1 MTRSL
6 RSVHHEEATDGEAA
20 AFEQAF
26 NARLERRVVERRKFV
41 EQRRDPGRVD
51 EQHQQ
56 VERAPEQPDV
66 EPPEASH
73 LRHQPEHGEQQRRAD
88 DDAERGL
95 LDEVDDKQLD
105 RHAVEA
111 VLRFDHELLVERQGK
126 VDRAGD
132 EHHGK
137 NHRHAVG
144 QAVEPGAQHLVQEL
158 QPAGKGQAEQQN
170 DLEGQRD
177 ARKTGLCDGV
187 VGGFLMCRQFDAP
200 GELLGNRRAMREDVS
215 NLTVGELTA
224 DQHHQRQ
231 REKKNEGEGVGH
243 CLCENVGLRART
255 DYMAQDANHLIWLD
269 MEMTGLDPE
278 RERIIELAM
287 IVTDVNLVT
296 IAESPVWVVH
306 QSAAQLDAMDDW
318 NKATHGRSGLIAKV
332 QASTLDEA
340 GVEAAALAFV
350 QQYVPKETSPMCGN
364 SIGQDRRFMVRYL
377 PQLEAWFHYRN
388 LDVSTLKE
396 LCRRWK
402 PEVAKGF
409 VKKSDHTALAD
420 IRESIEE
427 LKYYR
432 EHFIKL

>member
-1 MTRSL
+1 
-6 RSVHHEEATDGEAA
+6 
-20 AFEQAF
+20 
-26 NARLERRVVERRKFV
+26 
-41 EQRRDPGRVD
+41 
-51 EQHQQ
+51 
-56 VERAPEQPDV
+56 
-66 EPPEASH
+66 
-73 LRHQPEHGEQQRRAD
+73 
-88 DDAERGL
+88 
-95 LDEVDDKQLD
+95 
-105 RHAVEA
+105 
-111 VLRFDHELLVERQGK
+111 
-126 VDRAGD
+126 
-132 EHHGK
+132 
-137 NHRHAVG
+137 
-144 QAVEPGAQHLVQEL
+144 
-158 QPAGKGQAEQQN
+158 
-170 DLEGQRD
+170 
-177 ARKTGLCDGV
+177 
-187 VGGFLMCRQFDAP
+187 
-200 GELLGNRRAMREDVS
+200 
-215 NLTVGELTA
+215 
-224 DQHHQRQ
+224 
-231 REKKNEGEGVGH
+231 
-243 CLCENVGLRART
+243 
-255 DYMAQDANHLIWLD
+255 MAQDANHLIWLD

-306 QSAAQLDAMDDW
+306 QSDAQLDAMDDW

-340 GVEAAALAFV
+340 SVEAAALAFV